1 MNRPLGVAAAAWGI
15 LGAAGLLASAA
26 VRLQPVALAAFTA
39 RPLGAGAWTG
49 AVASAAL
56 IGYFMGHRGLA
67 RGFAPRVVA
76 RALHLARHPRPAH
89 AALAPLYCIGLVHAS
104 RRRLIMSWVLLAAM
118 VGLVVLVRQ
127 LPQPVRGFLDAGV
140 VLGAAW
146 GAAAVLVIAWR
157 ALRGRP
163 PAVPLELPAGTRQAQ

>member
-1 MNRPLGVAAAAWGI
+1 MNRALGVAAAAWGI

-56 IGYFMGHRGLA
+56 IGYFVGHRGLA

-76 RALHLARHPRPAH
+76 RALHLAATRGRRTPR
-89 AALAPLYCIGLVHAS
+89 S
-104 RRRLIMSWVLLAAM
+104 RRSTASASCTR
-118 VGLVVLVRQ
+118 R
-127 LPQPVRGFLDAGV
+127 D
-140 VLGAAW
+140 GA
-146 GAAAVLVIAWR
+146 
-157 ALRGRP
+157 
-163 PAVPLELPAGTRQAQ
+163 